1 MGNFVELS
9 GNKEGDIAPSDAEL
23 VAMRNSNMPSYDM
36 LKIQLDEATL
46 LIDDLVLKNYLTKL
60 SDLDVVPLPEEL
72 KRISDIR
79 FFKINEMVY
88 QKDEYSTY
96 KFASVFNSV
105 QNLNCGVFLI
115 VDSDGKKTNF
125 YMGVRSLDDERTTK
139 SLKDTLKNTL
149 SGHFPGVKTTDLLD
163 DEAQEFLKNM
173 PSKHIS
179 AVSCVAQNKDEEFN
193 DNNSFIQGLE
203 KLTLAMQGQRYTAV
217 VLAKGASSAQLLDT
231 RRAYEAI
238 YTQISPFAN
247 MQLSYGTQMAMNI
260 SDAFSKGT
268 STSTSNATN
277 TSLQKG
283 TSDTKGTSSN
293 QSETQTDR
301 LGMIGKGVAT
311 SLLGV
316 ASLVTAPLTGGGA

>member
-1 MGNFVELS
+1 
-9 GNKEGDIAPSDAEL
+9 
-23 VAMRNSNMPSYDM
+23 
-36 LKIQLDEATL
+36 
-46 LIDDLVLKNYLTKL
+46 
-60 SDLDVVPLPEEL
+60 
-72 KRISDIR
+72 
-79 FFKINEMVY
+79 
-88 QKDEYSTY
+88 
-96 KFASVFNSV
+96 
-105 QNLNCGVFLI
+105 
-115 VDSDGKKTNF
+115 
-125 YMGVRSLDDERTTK
+125 MGVRSLDDERTTK